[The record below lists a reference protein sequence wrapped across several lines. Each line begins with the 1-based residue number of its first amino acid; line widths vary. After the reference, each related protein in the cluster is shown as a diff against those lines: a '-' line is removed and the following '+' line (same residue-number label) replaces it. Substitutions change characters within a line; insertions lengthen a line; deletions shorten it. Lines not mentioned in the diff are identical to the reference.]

1 MLTWEIIGIW
11 QHVHKYDHLVAIPAT
26 GFCMETKSLIVTQ
39 ILEDLCKPWL
49 TTGDMSRHQGMFNYP
64 NLYPFDQTAYKFEID
79 TNLYPFDAD
88 QLHMCHMQT
97 LC

>member
-1 MLTWEIIGIW
+1 MLTWDIIGIW
-11 QHVHKYDHLVAIPAT
+11 QHVDKYDHLLAIPAT
-26 GFCMETKSLIVTQ
+26 GLCMETKSLIVTQ
-39 ILEDLCKPWL
+39 ILKDLCKPWL

-64 NLYPFDQTAYKFEID
+64 NLYPFDQTTYKFEID

-88 QLHMCHMQT
+88 QLHMCHMQM